1 MPLSLKTPANNR
13 QKLPIFLGV
22 WTGITYLFLY
32 LPIFVLI
39 ILSFNN
45 SPILSLPWR
54 GMTGKWYS
62 LAFSDRPLMDSLG
75 NSLQVAA
82 AATLLATGFGLLTA
96 WAIYRYQFLGRNAL
110 RIAVNLPILLPGV
123 VTGVAMLAYFSS
135 LDLPLSLVT
144 VALGHGIFGLPVVM
158 GSILARLTQFPVSL
172 EEAAADLGS

>member
-110 RIAVNLPILLPGV
+110 RIAVNLPILLP
-123 VTGVAMLAYFSS
+123 
-135 LDLPLSLVT
+135 
-144 VALGHGIFGLPVVM
+144 
-158 GSILARLTQFPVSL
+158 
-172 EEAAADLGS
+172 E